1 MHHLQ
6 NKNPKNYSEIYFSSL
21 IDDLNNS
28 PEMISETLKEHN
40 IDENQVAQKG
50 VELAGKLIVQMRIK
64 EAKELK
70 QTLFQKALSL
80 LSNANISLASLNSK
94 ERLFNLLSAGQNSA
108 SFTFNNLQNVS
119 NPDILEMLSEIQV
132 MELIEELEK
141 SKDQ

>member
-28 PEMISETLKEHN
+28 PEMVSDTLKEHN
-40 IDENQVAQKG
+40 IDENQVAKKG

-70 QTLFQKALSL
+70 QTLFQKALAL
-80 LSNANISLASLNSK
+80 LSNANISLADLNSK
-94 ERLFNLLSAGQNSA
+94 EKLYNLLSTGQNSV

-132 MELIEELEK
+132 IELIEELEN

>member
-28 PEMISETLKEHN
+28 PEMVSDTLKECD
-40 IDENQVAQKG
+40 IDGNQVAQKG
-50 VELAGKLIVQMRIK
+50 AELAGKLIVQMRIK

-80 LSNANISLASLNSK
+80 LSNANISLANLNPK
-94 ERLFNLLSAGQNSA
+94 EKLYNLLSTGQNSL

-119 NPDILEMLSEIQV
+119 NPDVLEMLSEIQV
-132 MELIEELEK
+132 IELIEELEK
-141 SKDQ
+141 SKVQ

>member
-28 PEMISETLKEHN
+28 PEMVSDTLKEYN
-40 IDENQVAQKG
+40 IDENQVAKKG

-80 LSNANISLASLNSK
+80 LSNANISLANLNPK
-94 ERLFNLLSAGQNSA
+94 EKLYNLLSTGQNSV

-132 MELIEELEK
+132 IELIEELEK

>member
-28 PEMISETLKEHN
+28 PEMVSDTLKEYN

-80 LSNANISLASLNSK
+80 LSNANISLANLNPK
-94 ERLFNLLSAGQNSA
+94 EKLYNLLSTGQNSV

-132 MELIEELEK
+132 IELIEELEK